1 MLQHGTRFERMKGG
15 MNHYDDSDPLDFK
28 MTKEEYISFAEHLA
42 PPDLLLV
49 TIRIHGLLYVWAMLL
64 LVGRILT
71 LPHLEATSVILPLTQ
86 MGICIV
92 LFFGTQSER
101 ISASHEARL
110 IRNLCLWASCLAVA
124 ITLVLEQPIFL
135 VRESEV
141 LPLLNYVPLEFAG
154 LAVWAEIERRSRLKW
169 EAFVKSV
176 QDSSDDD
183 WLEEPRME

>member
-1 MLQHGTRFERMKGG
+1 
-15 MNHYDDSDPLDFK
+15 MNHDDDSDPIDFK
-28 MTKEEYISFAEHLA
+28 MTKEEYIRFTEHLA
-42 PPDLLLV
+42 PPDFLLV
-49 TIRIHGLLYVWAMLL
+49 TIRILGLLYVWTMLL

-71 LPHLEATSVILPLTQ
+71 LPHLEGTSVILPLTQ

-92 LFFGTQSER
+92 LFFSTHSDR
-101 ISASHEARL
+101 ISASQEARL

-141 LPLLNYVPLEFAG
+141 LPLLNYVALEFAG
-154 LAVWAEIERRSRLKW
+154 LAGWAEIERRSRLEW
-169 EAFVKSV
+169 EAFVKRV

-183 WLEEPRME
+183 WLEDPHME